1 MKMKMHIGIA
11 IAAAMLVAGCGG
23 ASKTLTP
30 DKARIIDVSAVNAV
44 ARVQAYEAE
53 NGDKSWSDDTLAYL
67 KKCIEPQFPEGT
79 RASWGRGQA
88 GAKMGFLFYF
98 IKPGIPEGTQISVD
112 RDTLYNVQVDAGPNS
127 LVVSDQGDPTVP
139 GVAAAKAFG
148 ESLPGQ
154 FARPLS
160 VRQDC

>member
-1 MKMKMHIGIA
+1 MKIHAGFALA
-11 IAAAMLVAGCGG
+11 ISIIVAGCSG
-23 ASKTLTP
+23 ASKTLSP
-30 DKARIIDVSAVNAV
+30 DKARVIDINAVNAV

-79 RASWGRGQA
+79 RANWGRGQA
-88 GAKMGFLFYF
+88 GGKMALLFYF
-98 IKPGIPEGTQISVD
+98 IKPGIPEGQQISVAN
-112 RDTLYNVQVDAGPNS
+112 DTLYNVRVDAGPNS
-127 LVVSDQGDPTVP
+127 LVVSDHGDPTVP

-154 FARPLS
+154 FSRLT
-160 VRQDC
+160 VRKDC